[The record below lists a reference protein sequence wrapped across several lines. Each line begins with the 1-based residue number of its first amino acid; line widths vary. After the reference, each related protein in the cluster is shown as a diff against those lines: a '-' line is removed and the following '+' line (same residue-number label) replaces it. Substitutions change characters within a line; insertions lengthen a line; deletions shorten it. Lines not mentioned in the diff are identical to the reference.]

1 MTWQRPEYTGPIGLD
16 GLYRKGELAE
26 QGTNNQFSGG
36 PPRVRVVNAVKGTWV
51 DDHTFVVDWR
61 FLGLA
66 TSPEERW
73 TLTFDGEKLD
83 VRVNSGAFGVGSEI
97 SVDGEAGG

>member
-1 MTWQRPEYTGPIGLD
+1 M
-16 GLYRKGELAE
+16 
-26 QGTNNQFSGG
+26 
-36 PPRVRVVNAVKGTWV
+36 VNAVKGTWV

-66 TSPEERW
+66 NSPEERW